1 MEKIYVCKCQEFT
14 NSHPYVILTDSVGA
28 ILEIEY
34 QNGKFMVTST
44 YFGDD
49 GDNKISAEINFCPLC
64 GKKLEKNLD
73 NSK

>member
-1 MEKIYVCKCQEFT
+1 MVEVCKCNEIT
-14 NSHPYVILTDSVGA
+14 KLHPYVILIDSMCA

-44 YFGDD
+44 YFDDD
-49 GDNKISAEINFCPLC
+49 GDNKISTEIKFCPLC

-73 NSK
+73 ISK